1 VALEYASRKITVN
14 PGGNIYNRMHQHLAY
29 TYDLCMIARR
39 PSSLSTAFEEFDSV
53 ASKIGLL
60 VSENKTK
67 YLICTS
73 DERNTFNQLQI
84 GE

>member
-1 VALEYASRKITVN
+1 
-14 PGGNIYNRMHQHLAY
+14 
-29 TYDLCMIARR
+29 MIARR
-39 PSSLSTAFEEFDSV
+39 PRYLSTAFEEFDSA

-73 DERNTFNQLQI
+73 EERNTFNKLQI
-84 GE
+84 GEYKFDKIETFTSREIWLCCRQQ

>member
-1 VALEYASRKITVN
+1 VALEYAARKITVN
-14 PGGNIYNRMHQHLAY
+14 PGDNIYNRLYQHLAY
-29 TYDLCMIARR
+29 TDDLCMIARR

-53 ASKIGLL
+53 ASKTGLL